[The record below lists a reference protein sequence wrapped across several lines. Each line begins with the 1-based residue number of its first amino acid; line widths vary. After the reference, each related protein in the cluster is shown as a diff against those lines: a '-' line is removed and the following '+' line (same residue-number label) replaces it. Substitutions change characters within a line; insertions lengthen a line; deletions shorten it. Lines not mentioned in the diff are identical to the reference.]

1 MSARGER
8 LSRLARVI
16 GGERVGAADPLIL
29 DVTHDSRQVGAGS
42 LFVAVRGMTV
52 DGHRFI
58 GQAVSQGAA
67 AVVCEEPI
75 DPAIPHVVVGD
86 ARSSM
91 ARLAAEVHGHPS
103 RELAV
108 VGLTGTN
115 GKTSVSFMLES
126 MLRFVGRRTGLIGT
140 VMTRIGDEQIPT
152 LRTTPESTD
161 FQRLLREMA
170 TRGAEV
176 VVTEV
181 SSHAL
186 RLGRVDETWFQVVAF
201 TNLSQDHLDFHRD
214 MEDYYQA
221 KASLFEPRFSNR
233 AVICIDDAWG
243 VRLANDTTIGVRT
256 VSMGG
261 DADLTARITSRSL
274 AGTELMIT
282 FPDAQKRTVL
292 VPLLGDFNA
301 ENAIVAAGCAL
312 DLGFTVDQI
321 SESLAQ
327 ATAAPGRFEL
337 VSGDDAI
344 TVIVDYA
351 HTPDGIEAAIESVR
365 HLSSGR
371 VIAVIGAG
379 GDRDRAKRPLMGRA
393 GSAADVLIV
402 TSDNPRTEDPAV
414 IIDEILA
421 GVTATEVMTLVDRRD
436 AIHAAVDAASEG
448 DVVLVLGKGH
458 ERSQEIGDRVLPFDD
473 RLVSRTALA
482 ERRGRNA

>member
-1 MSARGER
+1 MSTRGER
-8 LSRLARVI
+8 LSRLADVV
-16 GGERVGAADPLIL
+16 GGRRAGDVDPIVL

-58 GQAVSQGAA
+58 DQAVERGAV
-67 AVVCEEPI
+67 AVVCEEAI
-75 DPAIPHVVVGD
+75 DASIPHVVVDD
-86 ARSSM
+86 ARASM
-91 ARLAAEVHGHPS
+91 ARLAALVHGRPS

-115 GKTSVSFMLES
+115 GKTSVSFILES

-140 VMTRIGDEQIPT
+140 IVTRIDEEQIPT

-170 TRGAEV
+170 NRGAEV
-176 VVTEV
+176 VVSEV

-186 RLGRVDETWFQVVAF
+186 RLGRVDETWFEVVGF
-201 TNLSQDHLDFHRD
+201 TNLSQDHLDFHSD
-214 MEDYYQA
+214 MEDYYRA
-221 KASLFEPRFSNR
+221 KRLLFDPRFSDT
-233 AVICIDDAWG
+233 AVICVDDDWG
-243 VRLANDTTIGVRT
+243 RRLANDTTIEVRT
-256 VSMGG
+256 VSMVG
-261 DADLTARITSRSL
+261 DGDLTARIRSRSL

-282 FPDAQKRTVL
+282 FPDSQTHTVL

-301 ENAIVAAGCAL
+301 ENALVAAGCAL
-312 DLGFTVDQI
+312 ELGLTVDEI
-321 SESLAQ
+321 VVSLAQ
-327 ATAAPGRFEL
+327 ASAAPGRFEL
-337 VSGDDAI
+337 VSGDDPL

-351 HTPDGIEAAIESVR
+351 HTPDGVEAAIESVR
-365 HLSSGR
+365 NLSPGR

-379 GDRDRAKRPLMGRA
+379 GDRDRAKRPLMGAA

-402 TSDNPRTEDPAV
+402 TSDNPRTEDPQA
-414 IIDEILA
+414 IIDDILT
-421 GVTATEVMTLVDRRD
+421 GVSLPEVESIVDRRS
-436 AIHAAVDAASEG
+436 AIRAAVDAAADG

-482 ERRGRNA
+482 DRRERTA

>member
-1 MSARGER
+1 MSTRGER
-8 LSRLARVI
+8 LSRLARVV
-16 GGERVGAADPLIL
+16 GGRHVGDADPLVL

-58 GQAVSQGAA
+58 GQAVSKGAV
-67 AVVCEEPI
+67 AVVCEEAI
-75 DPAIPHVVVGD
+75 DPSTPHVLVDD
-86 ARSSM
+86 ARASM

-103 RELAV
+103 RELSV

-115 GKTSVSFMLES
+115 GKTSVSFILES

-140 VMTRIGDEQIPT
+140 VVTRIGDEQIPT

-161 FQRLLREMA
+161 LQRLLREMA
-170 TRGAEV
+170 NRGAEV

-186 RLGRVDETWFQVVAF
+186 RLGRVDETRFEVVGF
-201 TNLSQDHLDFHRD
+201 TNLSQDHLDFHSD

-221 KASLFEPRFSNR
+221 KRLLFEPRFSDT
-233 AVICIDDAWG
+233 AVICIDDDWG
-243 VRLANDTTIGVRT
+243 LRLSNDTTIGVRT

-282 FPDAQKRTVL
+282 FPDSQTRTVL

-301 ENAIVAAGCAL
+301 QNALVAAGCAL
-312 DLGFTVDQI
+312 DLEFTVDQI
-321 SESLAQ
+321 AESLAQ
-327 ATAAPGRFEL
+327 STAAPGRFEL
-337 VSGDDAI
+337 VSGDDPI
-344 TVIVDYA
+344 TIIVDYA

-365 HLSSGR
+365 NLSAGR
-371 VIAVIGAG
+371 VVAVIGAG
-379 GDRDRAKRPLMGRA
+379 GDRDRAKRPLMGAA

-402 TSDNPRTEDPAV
+402 TSDNPRTEDPQA
-414 IIDEILA
+414 IIDDILT
-421 GVTATEVMTLVDRRD
+421 GVSIPDVVSLVDRRS
-436 AIHAAVDAASEG
+436 AIQAAVDTASDG

-458 ERSQEIGDRVLPFDD
+458 ERSQEIGDRMLPFDD

-482 ERRGRNA
+482 HRRERRS